1 MKKKFGIAIMF
12 ALIIMQFF
20 QIEKTNPDIDLNQD
34 FLNIHAAPLEISKL
48 FKDACYDCHSH
59 ETRYPWYTSVAPIS
73 FWIKSHINEGR
84 QHINYSIWNTYS
96 EEKKSHKIEEA
107 IEMIEEKSMP
117 LTSYIIAHPEA
128 RISESD
134 RAKMVQWLKEL

>member
-1 MKKKFGIAIMF
+1 MKKKFGIAILLS
-12 ALIIMQFF
+12 LIIMQFF
-20 QIEKTNPDIDLNQD
+20 QIEKTNPDSNLEQD
-34 FLNIHAAPLEISKL
+34 FLRINDAPQEISKL

-73 FWIKSHINEGR
+73 FWIKSHINGGR
-84 QHINYSIWNTYS
+84 QQLNYSIWSKYP
-96 EEKKSHKIEEA
+96 EDKKSHKIEET

-117 LTSYIIAHPEA
+117 LTSYIIGHPEA
-128 RISESD
+128 RISESE